1 MSRKN
6 AHHHGEAASESD
18 ADSAAGV
25 QRVRERLRAIRQL
38 RGLTQQQVA
47 DRCGLTRTAVTD
59 LESGRRRDISLGQA
73 LIIASALDVDLG
85 RLLDPEPL
93 DIVLAR
99 VQ

>member
-1 MSRKN
+1 MSD
-6 AHHHGEAASESD
+6 SD
-18 ADSAAGV
+18 AGSAAGV
-25 QRVRERLRAIRQL
+25 QRVRERLRTIRQL

-47 DRCGLTRTAVTD
+47 DQCGLTRTAVTD

-73 LIIASALDVDLG
+73 LVIASVLDVSLG

-99 VQ
+99 VE